1 MTSPPAIFGY
11 RAALHQPAALATLL
25 LPLSRGID
33 YARVDGCLEKIFG
46 VEIERE
52 PPCPWSQA
60 AAPVFSLA
68 WRVLLVARTLQQD
81 ARIPIFEP
89 GRVLKIGR
97 DAKGASLFRVT
108 VAVPLIDHYPR
119 QRLAV
124 LFDAA
129 TQVANWAA
137 AHHGGP
143 PSPEVLYRHLQEKVI
158 PSLRSIIPA
167 GISTVPILDGA
178 YRNNIPFR
186 HLGASVF
193 QLGWGA
199 RSHLMDRSAVDA
211 DSAIGA
217 KLTQNKHWT
226 AQLIRTAGLPAPE
239 HHLVRTLAEAEHAAN
254 EMGWPLVVKPADRDR
269 SEGVTIGIKTLE
281 KLREGFN
288 AASALSRNI
297 LVEREVP
304 GICYRLLVAN
314 SRLLYVLSRKPKAII
329 GDGRHTLS
337 ELLQLE
343 EANTLSKPPW
353 RRGKVIEMDAL
364 TLTAIGA
371 QGLEPD
377 SIPDAGQ
384 QVALRDIES
393 SEWGGDIGD
402 ATAQVHPDNIDIAV
416 RVARLFELCNAG
428 IDIISTDIS
437 RPWHE
442 NGAIINEVNYAPYF
456 GVNPIAKAKL
466 PDFFAGLMVGDGRI
480 PIIAYVG
487 GDAAWQQG
495 TSRQLALRE
504 AGINCHLTNHVQTLN
519 GRQELMPLPQPG
531 LFQRALA
538 LLMNREV
545 EALILVIQT
554 DELLYAGLPVDRIDE
569 IHACTVNI
577 TAGDADTKVSGTAL
591 TTAMLDLLRLY
602 ENQVA
607 LSVVQPMGERVGCID
622 QPKRPFTTDE
632 PVRLP

>member
-11 RAALHQPAALATLL
+11 RAALRQPSALASLL
-25 LPLSRGID
+25 LPLSQGID
-33 YARVDGCLEKIFG
+33 YARVDGCLEKTFG
-46 VEIERE
+46 VEIEHE
-52 PPCPWSQA
+52 PPCPWGQA
-60 AAPVFSLA
+60 VAPVYSLA
-68 WRVLLVARTLQQD
+68 WRVLLVACALQQA
-81 ARIPIFEP
+81 ARIPVFEP

-97 DAKGASLFRVT
+97 DAKNASLFRVM

-119 QRLAV
+119 QKLMV
-124 LFDAA
+124 LFNAA
-129 TQVANWAA
+129 TQVANWAT
-137 AHHGGP
+137 AHHANP
-143 PSPEVLYRHLQEKVI
+143 PSPAALYRYLQDKVI
-158 PSLRSIIPA
+158 PSLRSIMPA
-167 GISTVPILDGA
+167 GVSTVPILDGA
-178 YRNNIPFR
+178 NRNDIPFR

-226 AQLIRTAGLPAPE
+226 ARLIRTAGLPAPE
-239 HHLVRTLAEAEHAAN
+239 HHLVRTLAEAEHAAT

-288 AASALSRNI
+288 AASALSGRI

-304 GICYRLLVAN
+304 GICYRLLIAN
-314 SRLLYVLSRKPKAII
+314 GRLLYVLFRKPKAIT
-329 GDGRHTLS
+329 GNGRHTLS

-353 RRGKVIEMDAL
+353 RRGKVIKMDAL
-364 TLTAIGA
+364 TLAAVVT

-393 SEWGGDIGD
+393 SEWGGDFGD

-416 RVARLFELCNAG
+416 RAARLFGLRNAG
-428 IDIISTDIS
+428 IDIISADIG

-456 GVNPIAKAKL
+456 VNPIAKAKL
-466 PDFFAGLMVGDGRI
+466 PDFFDGFMVGDGRI

-487 GDAAWQQG
+487 GEAAWQQG
-495 TSRQLALRE
+495 ASRQLALRDT
-504 AGINCHLTNHVQTLN
+504 GVNCYLTNHVQTLN

-531 LFQRALA
+531 LFQHALA
-538 LLMNREV
+538 LLMNRDV

-569 IHACTVNI
+569 IHPCTGDI
-577 TAGDADTKVSGTAL
+577 AAGDADTKVSGTAL

-602 ENQVA
+602 ENQEVHSA
-607 LSVVQPMGERVGCID
+607 VQPMGERVGCVD
-622 QPKRPFTTDE
+622 QPERPFTTDD

>member
-25 LPLSRGID
+25 LPLFRGID
-33 YARVDGCLEKIFG
+33 YALVDSCLEKTFG

-52 PPCPWSQA
+52 PPSPWGQA

-68 WRVLLVARTLQQD
+68 WRVLLVARTLQQV
-81 ARIPIFEP
+81 ARIPVFEP

-97 DAKGASLFRVT
+97 DAKNASLFRVT
-108 VAVPLIDHYPR
+108 VAVPLTDHYPR
-119 QRLAV
+119 KRFAV
-124 LFDAA
+124 LYDAA

-137 AHHGGP
+137 AHHGEP
-143 PSPEVLYRHLQEKVI
+143 ANPDALYRHLQDKVI
-158 PSLRSIIPA
+158 PSLRSIMPA
-167 GISTVPILDGA
+167 GVSTVPILDGA
-178 YRNNIPFR
+178 YRKDIPFR

-226 AQLIRTAGLPAPE
+226 ARLIRTAGLPAPM
-239 HHLVRTLAEAEHAAN
+239 HHLVRTIAEAEHVAN

-269 SEGVTIGIKTLE
+269 SEGVTIGIKTIE

-288 AASALSRNI
+288 AASALSGNI
-297 LVEREVP
+297 LVEKEVP
-304 GICYRLLVAN
+304 GICYRLLIAN
-314 SRLLYVLSRKPKAII
+314 GRLLYVLSRKPKAIT
-329 GDGRHTLS
+329 GNGRHTLS

-343 EANTLSKPPW
+343 EANILSKPPW
-353 RRGKVIEMDAL
+353 RRGKVIKMDAL
-364 TLTAIGA
+364 TLAAIVT
-371 QGLEPD
+371 QGLGPD
-377 SIPDAGQ
+377 SMPDAGQ

-393 SEWGGDIGD
+393 SEWGGDFGD

-416 RVARLFELCNAG
+416 RVARLLGLRNAG
-428 IDIISTDIS
+428 IDIISADIG

-442 NGAIINEVNYAPYF
+442 NGAVINEVNYAPYF
-456 GVNPIAKAKL
+456 VNPIAKAKL
-466 PDFFAGLMVGDGRI
+466 PDLFDGLMVGDGRI

-487 GDAAWQQG
+487 GEAAWQQG
-495 TSRQLALRE
+495 ASRQLALRE
-504 AGINCHLTNHVQTLN
+504 TGVNCYLTNHVQTLN
-519 GRQELMPLPQPG
+519 GRQEPMPLPQPG
-531 LFQRALA
+531 MFQRALA

-569 IHACTVNI
+569 IHSCTGDI
-577 TAGDADTKVSGTAL
+577 AAGDADTKVSGAVL

-602 ENQVA
+602 ENQEA
-607 LSVVQPMGERVGCID
+607 LSAFHPMDESVGCID
-622 QPKRPFTTDE
+622 KPKSQFFTDE